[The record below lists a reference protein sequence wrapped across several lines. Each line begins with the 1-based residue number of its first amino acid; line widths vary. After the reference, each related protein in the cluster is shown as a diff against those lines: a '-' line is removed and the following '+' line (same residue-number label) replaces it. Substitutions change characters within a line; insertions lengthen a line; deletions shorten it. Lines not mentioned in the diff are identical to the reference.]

1 MRRTAAVVSG
11 PRRLFATTG
20 CRDPSDE
27 GHLPDRSLAHAGST
41 CASAAQRHPDST
53 YRHRLPG
60 RLRAWLVVAVRSRRP
75 RNRRTPSRHALRADS
90 LVYGDRGRVSETT
103 ARLPDAPFSPTP
115 SRADSLAYVVGGCVT
130 ETIRDTR
137 TPFGPPP
144 PQPIRSVAS
153 PPRSS
158 LARAREAACGDL
170 ARRAPPASGRVD
182 AVGRGSMLARHIDA
196 RRKPTASAVGG
207 IRRPAFTD
215 PYRTCRSPSLGRSR
229 SLQGT
234 LRVRSL
240 RWRRCRVQHL

>member
-75 RNRRTPSRHALRADS
+75 CDRRTPSRHALRADS
-90 LVYGDRGRVSETT
+90 LACGDRGRVSETT
-103 ARLPDAPFSPTP
+103 ARPPDTSCATP
-115 SRADSLAYVVGGCVT
+115 SRADSLAYVVGGCVTETTARPPDTVWATPSPADSLSYVVGGCVT

-144 PQPIRSVAS
+144 PQPIRSVAP

-196 RRKPTASAVGG
+196 RRKPTSLLVRG
-207 IRRPAFTD
+207 I
-215 PYRTCRSPSLGRSR
+215 
-229 SLQGT
+229 
-234 LRVRSL
+234 
-240 RWRRCRVQHL
+240 